1 MVVFAS
7 THLSVDEAP
16 VAAPPVV
23 VYIDK
28 QRLGRDCIGDRL
40 AAHLPE
46 WLLKPVATIRDLHI
60 DDSWAGAS
68 LIVLRCHGV
77 GLSAPEIAEEIKAIR
92 QIAPE
97 VPILFMSD
105 IDDAAEVHMAMQ
117 LGARGY
123 LPPSLSFPQALA
135 AIRLVG
141 SGGTYI
147 PPCVHALPSRRQQQ
161 VPSVGPEVS
170 NEKPI
175 KFSAR
180 ELEVLEQLRQ
190 GKQNKI
196 IAFELNMCE
205 STVKVHIRNIMKK
218 LKVRNRTQVVLLTS
232 NT

>member
-60 DDSWAGAS
+60 GDSWAGAS

-147 PPCVHALPSRRQQQ
+147 PSCVLDFPSRRQGQT
-161 VPSVGPEVS
+161 PMRGPAGSTDKIKLSV
-170 NEKPI
+170 
-175 KFSAR
+175 R
-180 ELEVLEQLRQ
+180 ELAVLEQLRQ

-196 IAFELNMCE
+196 IAFELNLCE
-205 STVKVHIRNIMKK
+205 STVKVHVRNIMKK